1 MRKAKSILV
10 ALAIVG
16 AVGCHPVPHSL
27 PDLRAGAAIQGFQQ
41 GPCAGFG
48 EMMATGLGESARST
62 ANVTRSVMWRG
73 QRRYCFTT
81 WQSSFTEASMVDA
94 SMKR

>member
-10 ALAIVG
+10 ALAIGG
-16 AVGCHPVPHSL
+16 AVGCHPIPHSL

-48 EMMATGLGESARST
+48 EM
-62 ANVTRSVMWRG
+62 
-73 QRRYCFTT
+73 
-81 WQSSFTEASMVDA
+81 
-94 SMKR
+94 